1 MLEATID
8 HYRALFSENF
18 EVSETHSSD
27 NDSDNNSR
35 DGASIVDNYGRFSP
49 ARLPNCGT
57 EYVVVVNPFSPGRNL
72 CSCCPSYYRVSN
84 ISNDLR
90 TVFRKGLSELSAG
103 IRSIEE
109 TGDVDVFM
117 ASVFPWTGALLR
129 SRRDE
134 ATGADLSDAE
144 SLADIFKAICLSTS
158 NGAGGG
164 THSPSERDRKVAAVS
179 GTQHQEVLQSVDSV
193 IARAVKV
200 SSKRVCASY
209 NQSPA
214 LPDPH

>member
-1 MLEATID
+1 MLEVTID

-18 EVSETHSSD
+18 EVGETHSSD
-27 NDSDNNSR
+27 GDSDNNSR

-49 ARLPNCGT
+49 ARLPNSGT

-84 ISNDLR
+84 ISDDLR
-90 TVFRKGLSELSAG
+90 SVFRKGLSELSAG

-109 TGDVDVFM
+109 SSDADVFM

-134 ATGADLSDAE
+134 ATGADLPDSE
-144 SLADIFKAICLSTS
+144 SLADIFKTICLNNS

-164 THSPSERDRKVAAVS
+164 AHSSLERDRKMTASS
-179 GTQHQEVLQSVDSV
+179 GTHHQEMLHSVNSV

-200 SSKRVCASY
+200 SSKRVCAS
-209 NQSPA
+209 P
-214 LPDPH
+214 